1 MNVSAAFAMRDRRGE
16 DRENTPDACMNTS
29 SPGWREALTTALQRA
44 LRIECDIDRAPQA
57 LHDVAGRRLPA
68 LEEAIRREY
77 WHAALPGF
85 AWPLAA
91 QPDEVAI
98 DAQLF
103 SAGCHRDG
111 RIRERAL
118 RLMRERPGRLTI
130 ALTLIRCDDWVPQ
143 VRLCAE
149 DALQRIV
156 ATDPTALF
164 THLDL
169 LFVLRERQRIQ
180 AGVWRTL
187 IEPTLLAPAHST
199 ARWQALDHG
208 GSLQRLFVCH
218 LILRADPARIDA
230 LAVQTVRNRDPVIA
244 RWGLRD
250 LPRLSGKPLS
260 DDLIAYALRHP
271 HASVRA
277 HALRQRARTP
287 DDAFRELL
295 RACLLDPS
303 SSVRNVAA
311 HASRSLGSEPRAVWR
326 DALDRSIEP
335 ECRYALLA
343 LSDCAEAEDLDR
355 IAPWLRHATGD
366 LRCSALR
373 AAVRAGIDDPVAHL
387 RDALASPS
395 GKVVALAL
403 KLGATVPA
411 FLTRDTLANAFIA
424 AHPYTR
430 QRLVDAT
437 HQLSRWDALDCLLD
451 GIDHDAHASE
461 LLHALFDWQRE
472 RGHRYAPLSAA
483 RKQALLQRIDAMTPR
498 NMHIAWLPI
507 RRVVETG

>member
-1 MNVSAAFAMRDRRGE
+1 
-16 DRENTPDACMNTS
+16 MNTS

-57 LHDVAGRRLPA
+57 LHDVAGCRLPA

-77 WHAALPGF
+77 WHADLPGF
-85 AWPLAA
+85 TWPLAA
-91 QPDEVAI
+91 QPDAAAI

-103 SAGCHRDG
+103 CAGCHRDG

-118 RLMRERPGRLTI
+118 RLMRKRPGPLAT

-149 DALQRIV
+149 EALQQII
-156 ATDPTALF
+156 ATDPAALF
-164 THLDL
+164 AHLDL
-169 LFVLRERQRIQ
+169 LLVLRERQRMQ

-187 IEPTLLAPAHST
+187 IEPALLAPVHSA
-199 ARWQALDHG
+199 ARWEALDHG
-208 GSLQRLFVCH
+208 GSRQRLFACN
-218 LILRADPARIDA
+218 LILRADPARIDPLA
-230 LAVQTVRNRDPVIA
+230 LHAVHNRDPVIA
-244 RWGLRD
+244 RWGLRE
-250 LPRLSGKPLS
+250 LPGLSGVPLS

-277 HALRQRARTP
+277 HALRLRARSP
-287 DDAFRELL
+287 DDAFRSLL
-295 RACLLDPS
+295 REFLLDPS
-303 SSVRNVAA
+303 ASVRNVAA
-311 HASRSLGSEPRAVWR
+311 HASRSLGSEPREVWR
-326 DALDRSIEP
+326 DALDSGVDPDR
-335 ECRYALLA
+335 RYALLA
-343 LSDCAEAEDLDR
+343 LSDCAEAEDLAR
-355 IAPWLRHATGD
+355 IAPWLQHTTGD
-366 LRCSALR
+366 VRCAALR
-373 AAVRAGIDDPVAHL
+373 AAVRAGIDDSAAHL

-411 FLTRDTLANAFIA
+411 FLTRDTLADAFIA
-424 AHPYTR
+424 ANLLTRWRILDATR
-430 QRLVDAT
+430 QLN
-437 HQLSRWDALDCLLD
+437 RWDALDCLLD

-483 RKQALLQRIDAMTPR
+483 RKQTLLQRIDAMTPR
-498 NMHIAWLPI
+498 NMDIAWLPI